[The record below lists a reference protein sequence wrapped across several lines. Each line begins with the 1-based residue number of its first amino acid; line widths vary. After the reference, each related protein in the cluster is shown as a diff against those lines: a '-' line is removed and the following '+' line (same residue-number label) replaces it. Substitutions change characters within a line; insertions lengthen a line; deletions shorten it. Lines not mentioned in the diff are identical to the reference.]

1 MLCPQYSDSLF
12 VRIGPVVCRKLKL
25 RPRSL
30 TPTYLRSEA
39 CSENNATARSIEVE
53 SPRLL
58 GSNTGSLAA
67 HLPPMSDAAERKHLW
82 QSPVAIMLAA
92 LALRL
97 IAVRL
102 YYNSTWNEY
111 EDHLWFGFETG
122 RISRSIAEGQGFGN
136 PLLVHTGPTAW
147 LTPFYPYLLA
157 GVFKLFGVYSK
168 ASALVILSLNAL
180 FSALICLPLY
190 PIAQR
195 SFGRGVAVTACWIW
209 TLYPYFI
216 YIPSGFVWDTCL
228 GALLVAILFLCALK
242 LKERSGSWQN
252 WLGFGIL
259 GGLCALTNA
268 STLTLCPILA
278 AWAIYPSWQR
288 TQAPETPR
296 PSQTSHASQTSQ
308 SRSLWLSPA
317 LLVAVGLIATL
328 LPWQVRNYR
337 TFHTPIPLRD
347 NFWLEFW
354 VGNDGNT
361 SSWLDTDVH
370 PSINLDQK
378 AAFVRLGEIPYF
390 REKRREA
397 LAFLAQHPGLYVVQ
411 CLRRFVYLWT
421 GFWNLDPSN
430 LQDEFHGFANVYL
443 TLSLTL
449 AMLLGLYRAW
459 RNSNPPGG
467 IPEREAAAPDS
478 RSPHSVLSSVRNS
491 VSSGDVIFPA
501 FRSSREAVLPFLLV
515 LAFYPVVFYLT
526 HPTIRYRHIIDPE
539 VVILAALG
547 LRSLLRS
554 SLPH

>member
-1 MLCPQYSDSLF
+1 
-12 VRIGPVVCRKLKL
+12 
-25 RPRSL
+25 
-30 TPTYLRSEA
+30 
-39 CSENNATARSIEVE
+39 
-53 SPRLL
+53 
-58 GSNTGSLAA
+58 
-67 HLPPMSDAAERKHLW
+67 MSDAAEKKHLW
-82 QSPVAIMLAA
+82 HSPVAIVLVA

-102 YYNSTWNEY
+102 FYNSTWNEY
-111 EDHLWFGFETG
+111 ENHLWFGFETG
-122 RISRSIAEGQGFGN
+122 RISRSIAEGQGFAN

-147 LTPFYPYLLA
+147 LSPIYPYLLA

-168 ASALVILSLNAL
+168 TSALVILSLNAL
-180 FSALICLPLY
+180 FSALICLPLFR
-190 PIAQR
+190 IAQR
-195 SFGRGVAVTACWIW
+195 SFGRGVAVNACWIW

-228 GALLVAILFLCALK
+228 GALLVAILFLSALK
-242 LKERSGSWQN
+242 LKEQPGSWWS
-252 WLGFGIL
+252 WLRFGVL

-278 AWAIYPSWQR
+278 AWAIYPMWKV
-288 TQAPETPR
+288 PR
-296 PSQTSHASQTSQ
+296 FSQTSPTQQISQ
-308 SRSLWLSPA
+308 SRLLWLPPA
-317 LLVAVGLIATL
+317 LLVAIGLVVTL
-328 LPWQVRNYR
+328 LPWQIRNYR

-370 PSINLDQK
+370 PSINPDQK

-390 REKRREA
+390 QEKRREA
-397 LAFLAQHPGLYVVQ
+397 LALLAQHPGLYVVQ

-449 AMLLGLYRAW
+449 AMLLGLWRAW
-459 RNSNPPGG
+459 RNSIALGD
-467 IPEREAAAPDS
+467 EAI
-478 RSPHSVLSSVRNS
+478 
-491 VSSGDVIFPA
+491 SGS
-501 FRSSREAVLPFLLV
+501 SSREAVLPFLLV

-539 VVILAALG
+539 VVVLAALG
-547 LRSLLRS
+547 LRSLFRS
-554 SLPH
+554 KSHDISLAAAGV

>member
-1 MLCPQYSDSLF
+1 
-12 VRIGPVVCRKLKL
+12 
-25 RPRSL
+25 
-30 TPTYLRSEA
+30 
-39 CSENNATARSIEVE
+39 
-53 SPRLL
+53 
-58 GSNTGSLAA
+58 
-67 HLPPMSDAAERKHLW
+67 MSYAAEKKHIW
-82 QSPVAIMLAA
+82 QSPVAITLVA

-97 IAVRL
+97 VAVRL

-147 LTPFYPYLLA
+147 LTPVYPYLLA
-157 GVFKLFGVYSK
+157 GVFKLFGVYTK
-168 ASALVILSLNAL
+168 TSALVILSLNAL
-180 FSALICLPLY
+180 ISALICLPIY
-190 PIAQR
+190 RIAQR
-195 SFGRGVAVTACWIW
+195 SFGRSVAVTACWIW
-209 TLYPYFI
+209 TLFPYFI
-216 YIPSGFVWDTCL
+216 YIPAGFVWDTCL
-228 GALLVAILFLCALK
+228 GALLAAILFLCTLK
-242 LKERSGSWQN
+242 LKEQPGSGWS
-252 WLGFGIL
+252 WLGFGVL

-278 AWAIYPSWQR
+278 AWAIYPLWR
-288 TQAPETPR
+288 TAKAPRE
-296 PSQTSHASQTSQ
+296 SQTAGAPNVSHASPTSTPQISQT
-308 SRSLWLSPA
+308 RHARLSPA
-317 LLVAVGLIATL
+317 LFVAIGFIATL

-337 TFHTPIPLRD
+337 TFHAPIPLRD

-354 VGNDGNT
+354 VGNNGNT
-361 SSWLDTDVH
+361 STWLDSDVH
-370 PSINLDQK
+370 PSINPDQK

-449 AMLLGLYRAW
+449 AMLLGLWRAW
-459 RNSNPPGG
+459 SNSVPLAGG
-467 IPEREAAAPDS
+467 AVGLSRSLKNSVGCHPERAGAPGEPGFGSLGCRSEGSAFHENSKEEADS
-478 RSPHSVLSSVRNS
+478 SP
-491 VSSGDVIFPA
+491 
-501 FRSSREAVLPFLLV
+501 FRASREAVLPFLLV

-539 VVILAALG
+539 IVVLAALG
-547 LRSLLRS
+547 LGSLLRS
-554 SLPH
+554 SSIAKSSTALRNTY

>member
-1 MLCPQYSDSLF
+1 
-12 VRIGPVVCRKLKL
+12 
-25 RPRSL
+25 
-30 TPTYLRSEA
+30 
-39 CSENNATARSIEVE
+39 
-53 SPRLL
+53 
-58 GSNTGSLAA
+58 
-67 HLPPMSDAAERKHLW
+67 MSDAAERKHLW
-82 QSPVAIMLAA
+82 QSWQSPVAITLVA

-97 IAVRL
+97 VAVRL
-102 YYNSTWNEY
+102 FYNSTWNEY

-136 PLLVHTGPTAW
+136 PLLIHTGPTAW
-147 LTPFYPYLLA
+147 LTPVYPYLLA

-168 ASALVILSLNAL
+168 TSALVILSLNAL
-180 FSALICLPLY
+180 FSALICLPLFR
-190 PIAQR
+190 IAQR
-195 SFGRGVAVTACWIW
+195 SFGRSVAVTACWIW

-228 GALLVAILFLCALK
+228 GALLVALLFFCALN
-242 LKERSGSWQN
+242 LKEQPGPWWR
-252 WLGFGIL
+252 WLGFGVL
-259 GGLCALTNA
+259 GGFCALTNA

-278 AWAIYPSWQR
+278 AWAIYKWWGLSRFSPTSLS
-288 TQAPETPR
+288 
-296 PSQTSHASQTSQ
+296 SQISQ
-308 SRSLWLSPA
+308 SRQLWLRPA
-317 LLVAVGLIATL
+317 LLVTVGLVATL
-328 LPWQVRNYR
+328 LPWQIRNYR
-337 TFHTPIPLRD
+337 TLHVPIPLRD

-370 PSINLDQK
+370 PSINPDQK

-397 LAFLAQHPGLYVVQ
+397 LTFLAQHPGLYVVL

-449 AMLLGLYRAW
+449 AMLLGLWRAW
-459 RNSNPPGG
+459 RNSVALDDGAISG
-467 IPEREAAAPDS
+467 S
-478 RSPHSVLSSVRNS
+478 R
-491 VSSGDVIFPA
+491 
-501 FRSSREAVLPFLLV
+501 SREAVLPYMLV

-539 VVILAALG
+539 VVVLAAVG
-547 LRSLLRS
+547 LRALVRARTLSHES
-554 SLPH
+554 TLPTASPAP